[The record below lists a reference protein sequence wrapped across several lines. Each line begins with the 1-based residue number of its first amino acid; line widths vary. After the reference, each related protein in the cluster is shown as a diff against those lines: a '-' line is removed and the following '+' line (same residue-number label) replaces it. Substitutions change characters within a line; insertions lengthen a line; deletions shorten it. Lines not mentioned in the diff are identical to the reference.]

1 MSDENNRV
9 AKLGATGMDASY
21 DPSDCL
27 ARFVRRMSIGM
38 SLCVFLFGLSG
49 SIWAADEDRVAGDA
63 FDGKGGAPGKS
74 GYGWS
79 APWMLSAVSPASV
92 LDVDGKGGEVL
103 MSGTMERNNPMRREL
118 AKPYREREL
127 FVRFQF
133 RYDPDNKGE
142 DNSEFFVLWLDRLD
156 GGDRATHG
164 DHVPNIGVHV
174 ADQGPKKGKVEF
186 IVRIGP
192 SHTAW
197 STVELKRGWT
207 YQVVARLKKSEDSER
222 ADYDQVA
229 LWVDPKPSDLEKP
242 AASIKH
248 PRSVSFVRWLG
259 FSTGRKTEKKDRI
272 FVNNLVLS
280 RTWEG
285 VLDEA
290 PLEDAKKLTKNHLR
304 LPKIAWGQSVDFK
317 RDVYPLL
324 KKRCFK
330 CHKGTNP
337 ESGYRLDVRS
347 EVLGYST
354 GEPLLVPG
362 NSLESKLIEHV
373 AAKDLEKRMPPDG
386 EGEQLS
392 EKEIALLVAWIDQG
406 FQWDDKLLPEPNG
419 KSEHW
424 AFQAVARPKVPD
436 VKNKGWAK
444 TDVDA
449 FIAMR
454 QEEKGVKPSSEASRH
469 TLIRRLSLDLIGLP
483 PTPEEV
489 AAFVKDNSPNAYRR
503 LVDRLLDSPH
513 YGERWGRYWLDL
525 ARWAESHGYQHDIP
539 RPFAWRYREYVVE
552 SFNKDKPYDRFLKE
566 QIAGDEIQPYTD
578 ENLVA
583 TGFLA
588 AARISGNNMDKSAQ
602 RNDVLIDIVNATSSA
617 VLGLT
622 MECAQCHNHKF
633 DPLSQR
639 DYYRLQAFFVNGQL
653 GNLSLRDSE
662 KNNPTNLEHWM
673 SKGSF
678 AFYMREA
685 KKLRVKGLF
694 AESDEPH
701 TWGFYSVATGAEGVK
716 RMPVV
721 NRDPIAYDPERL
733 KSVRA
738 RLLIRGD
745 VSKPGPELDS
755 GWPVVLGKTPASLGK
770 RPRVALADWM
780 ANPGNPLVSRVWVNR
795 LWQYHFGQGIVS
807 TPSNFG
813 TQGAKPSHP
822 ELLDWLSAELMDN
835 EWSTKHIHRLIVMS
849 NTYKQVR
856 KHDVKNASLDPDNNL
871 LWNWPRRRLQAEAI
885 RDSVLLAT
893 GELDASVGGPSVPV
907 EREESELRRT
917 IYLAQRRSEMPAVM
931 KMFDG
936 PESVSSCSA
945 RGVSTVALQP
955 LFLLNSEFMTHRAD
969 ALAGKVRSLAGDD
982 LESQIKYAFSRTLG
996 RQPES
1001 EELKNSKLL
1010 LDVAKEDKADALARF
1025 CLALLNVNEF
1035 LYIP

>member
-1 MSDENNRV
+1 
-9 AKLGATGMDASY
+9 
-21 DPSDCL
+21 
-27 ARFVRRMSIGM
+27 
-38 SLCVFLFGLSG
+38 
-49 SIWAADEDRVAGDA
+49 
-63 FDGKGGAPGKS
+63 
-74 GYGWS
+74 
-79 APWMLSAVSPASV
+79 
-92 LDVDGKGGEVL
+92 
-103 MSGTMERNNPMRREL
+103 
-118 AKPYREREL
+118 
-127 FVRFQF
+127 
-133 RYDPDNKGE
+133 
-142 DNSEFFVLWLDRLD
+142 
-156 GGDRATHG
+156 
-164 DHVPNIGVHV
+164 
-174 ADQGPKKGKVEF
+174 
-186 IVRIGP
+186 
-192 SHTAW
+192 
-197 STVELKRGWT
+197 
-207 YQVVARLKKSEDSER
+207 
-222 ADYDQVA
+222 
-229 LWVDPKPSDLEKP
+229 
-242 AASIKH
+242 
-248 PRSVSFVRWLG
+248 
-259 FSTGRKTEKKDRI
+259 
-272 FVNNLVLS
+272 
-280 RTWEG
+280 
-285 VLDEA
+285 
-290 PLEDAKKLTKNHLR
+290 
-304 LPKIAWGQSVDFK
+304 
-317 RDVYPLL
+317 
-324 KKRCFK
+324 
-330 CHKGTNP
+330 
-337 ESGYRLDVRS
+337 
-347 EVLGYST
+347 
-354 GEPLLVPG
+354 
-362 NSLESKLIEHV
+362 
-373 AAKDLEKRMPPDG
+373 
-386 EGEQLS
+386 
-392 EKEIALLVAWIDQG
+392 
-406 FQWDDKLLPEPNG
+406 
-419 KSEHW
+419 
-424 AFQAVARPKVPD
+424 
-436 VKNKGWAK
+436 
-444 TDVDA
+444 
-449 FIAMR
+449 
-454 QEEKGVKPSSEASRH
+454 
-469 TLIRRLSLDLIGLP
+469 
-483 PTPEEV
+483 
-489 AAFVKDNSPNAYRR
+489 
-503 LVDRLLDSPH
+503 
-513 YGERWGRYWLDL
+513 
-525 ARWAESHGYQHDIP
+525 
-539 RPFAWRYREYVVE
+539 
-552 SFNKDKPYDRFLKE
+552 
-566 QIAGDEIQPYTD
+566 
-578 ENLVA
+578 
-583 TGFLA
+583 
-588 AARISGNNMDKSAQ
+588 
-602 RNDVLIDIVNATSSA
+602 
-617 VLGLT
+617 
-622 MECAQCHNHKF
+622 
-633 DPLSQR
+633 
-639 DYYRLQAFFVNGQL
+639 
-653 GNLSLRDSE
+653 
-662 KNNPTNLEHWM
+662 
-673 SKGSF
+673 
-678 AFYMREA
+678 MREA

>member
-1 MSDENNRV
+1 MKKDTKWN
-9 AKLGATGMDASY
+9 LGLYA
-21 DPSDCL
+21 
-27 ARFVRRMSIGM
+27 
-38 SLCVFLFGLSG
+38 FLFCLSG
-49 SIWAADEDRVAGDA
+49 SLWAAEEDRVAGDA
-63 FDGKGGAPGKS
+63 FDGSGSAPGKS

-79 APWMLSAVSPASV
+79 APWKLSAVSPASIV
-92 LDVDGKGGEVL
+92 DVEGKGRDVL
-103 MSGTMERNNPMRREL
+103 IKGTTERNNPMRREL
-118 AKPYREREL
+118 AKPYRESEL

-133 RYDPDNKGE
+133 RYDPESKGE
-142 DNSEFFVLWLDRLD
+142 DSSEFFVLWLDRLD

-174 ADQGPKKGKVEF
+174 ADQGPKKGKVVF

-197 STVELKRGWT
+197 SKVELVRGRT

-229 LWVDPKPSDLEKP
+229 LWVNPKPGDLDKP

-259 FSTGRKTEKKDRI
+259 FSTGRKTERKDRI
-272 FVNNLVLS
+272 FVNDLVLS

-290 PLEDAKKLTKNHLR
+290 ALEDAKKLTKSHLR
-304 LPKIAWGQSVDFK
+304 IPKVVWSEPVDFK
-317 RDVYPLL
+317 QDVFPLL
-324 KKRCFK
+324 KKHCFE
-330 CHKGTNP
+330 CHKGANP
-337 ESGYRLDVRS
+337 DSGYRLDVRS

-354 GEPLLVPG
+354 GDPLLVPG
-362 NSLESKLIEHV
+362 KSLESKLIEHV

-386 EGEQLS
+386 EGKALS
-392 EKEIALLVAWIDQG
+392 DKEIALLMAWIDQG

-419 KSEHW
+419 KSDHW
-424 AFQAVARPKVPD
+424 AFQAVVRPQVPK
-436 VKNKGWAK
+436 VKNKDWAK
-444 TDVDA
+444 TKVDA
-449 FIAMR
+449 FIAAK
-454 QEEKGVKPSSEASRH
+454 QEEKGVEPSTEASRR

-483 PTPEEV
+483 PTQEEV
-489 AAFVKDNSPNAYRR
+489 EAFVNPVNARPNAYRL

-539 RPFAWRYREYVVE
+539 RPFAWRYREYVVD

-566 QIAGDEIQPYTD
+566 QIAGDEMQPYSD
-578 ENLVA
+578 GNLVA

-588 AARISGNNMDKSAQ
+588 AARISGNNMDKAAQ
-602 RNDVLIDIVNATSSA
+602 RNDVLVDMVNATGSA

-653 GNLSLRDSE
+653 GNLSLQNSA
-662 KNNPTNLEHWM
+662 KNNPTDLERWM
-673 SKGSF
+673 SKDSY

-685 KKLRVKGLF
+685 KKLRAKGLF

-701 TWGFYSVATGAEGVK
+701 TWGFYSAATGDAGVM

-721 NRDPIAYDPERL
+721 NRDPIAYEPDRL
-733 KSVRA
+733 KNVRA

-755 GWPVVLGKTPASLGK
+755 GWPVVLGKTPASLGE

-780 ANPGNPLVSRVWVNR
+780 ADPGNPLVSRVWVNR

-807 TPSNFG
+807 TASDFG
-813 TQGAKPSHP
+813 TQGAKPTHP

-835 EWSTKHIHRLIVMS
+835 KWSTKHIHRLIVMS
-849 NTYKQVR
+849 NTYRQAR
-856 KHDVKNASLDPDNNL
+856 KHDEKNAELDPDNRL

-893 GELDASVGGPSVPV
+893 GELDASIGGPSVPV

-917 IYLAQRRSEMPAVM
+917 IYLTQRRSEMPAVM

-936 PESVSSCSA
+936 PESISSCSA

-955 LFLLNSEFMTHRAD
+955 LFLLNSEFMTHRAE
-969 ALAGKVRSLAGDD
+969 ALAGKVRSLAGADV
-982 LESQIKYAFSRTLG
+982 ESQTKTVFLRTLG
-996 RQPES
+996 RQPDA
-1001 EELKNSKLL
+1001 EELKNAKAL
-1010 LDVAKEDKADALARF
+1010 LDVADAERSDALARL

-1035 LYIP
+1035 IYIP